1 MMIEAVSADLDAD
14 LRDFSGFLTAQGI
27 AHRITEESGRQ
38 VVWVQSQD
46 TAAVVREA
54 LAQWQQRPELQEAM
68 AQARSQQ
75 QPARLDRSRLA
86 WQILRQFLSA
96 PVCSSLLLLC
106 LLVALLSS
114 LGSNTQPVQS
124 LFYPLID
131 SSGFWALLADINSPS
146 TLLRTLT
153 PMLLHFGELH
163 LIFNMLWLLYFGR
176 QLEPIHP
183 VWLFALLVL
192 LLAFVSNTVQY
203 LSIHYNNFGGMSG
216 VVYGLVSYT
225 WLIHNFMPRS
235 RLMLNNS
242 MFVFF
247 VIALVLME
255 VFAGSYIATA
265 AHIGGLL
272 GGLLLGAAVVAWYR
286 IYLRR
291 DAISR
296 H

>member
-1 MMIEAVSADLDAD
+1 MIEAVSLDVDAD

-27 AHRITEESGRQ
+27 PHRITEESGRQ
-38 VVWVQSQD
+38 VVWVQSQEI
-46 TAAVVREA
+46 AAVVREA
-54 LAQWQQRPELQEAM
+54 LQQWQQRPELQEAM
-68 AQARSQQ
+68 AQARADQQ
-75 QPARLDRSRLA
+75 SRGVDGASLS
-86 WQILRQFLSA
+86 WQLLRHFFSA

-106 LLVALLSS
+106 LLVAVISS

-124 LFYPLID
+124 LFYPLLD
-131 SSGFWALLADINSPS
+131 SSGFWALLADIDSPS

-183 VWLFALLVL
+183 VWLFLLLVL

-203 LSIHYNNFGGMSG
+203 LSIHFNNFGGMSG
-216 VVYGLVSYT
+216 VVYGLVGYT
-225 WLIHNFMPRS
+225 WVVHNFMPRS
-235 RLMLNNS
+235 RLMLNNT
-242 MFVFF
+242 MFIFF
-247 VIALVLME
+247 VIALILME

-272 GGLLLGAAVVAWYR
+272 GGLLLGGAVVAWYR
-286 IYLRR
+286 FYLRR
-291 DAISR
+291 DVISR